1 MATLGKI
8 RNHGVLLLVVVGLA
22 MFAFIVGD
30 FLSSSNTYFSR
41 DREYVGVIE
50 GQKIHYTEYEAAK
63 EQLNEVYKIE
73 TGRNDFDED
82 LTADMNNRVWQMF
95 VSDYTMQAQAKK
107 IGMTVT
113 PDELSELC
121 IGNNIHQII
130 SSRRAFYDQTGQF
143 NRNYLVQFLNSLEQE
158 SENPEDQ
165 ANIQQAKSY
174 WAYWEKAVRIT
185 YLQEK
190 YVNLLSNCITANK
203 LDAKYAFD
211 ARQASADVEYIAKP
225 YFAVADSLVKVSD
238 SDLKALYKKHKNEYK
253 QEPNRSI
260 AYVAFP
266 IVPSYEDTMAVA
278 QKMEQVK
285 EEFYTTDDVMTV
297 VNLNSDVMYDG
308 RDYSID
314 NVPEEYKEFAFGA
327 GAKTGN
333 VTEIK
338 LENNMYSMARLVK
351 AGYALPDSVEL
362 KAIARDTTQQDAEL
376 GWYTADELDKKIV
389 EKAFAAKKGDRFTVP
404 MGMGEQ
410 TFEVTNIS
418 AATPKVQL
426 AILAISITP
435 SSKTYAALFNRAKQF
450 IVENN
455 NEEKFNEA
463 AGELGMPVH
472 PVYNLN
478 ANTNKVDNLKASRS
492 IVRWAFQA
500 KQGQISD
507 VFECGD
513 KFVVAALTEVNEDE
527 YRPFAQVEN
536 ELRFEAINNAKFAY
550 IANQLKGAKTL
561 EEAAQKLGDVEI
573 QKAEGVSLASY
584 RFGAMGAEPAVIGT
598 AMALKAGET
607 SEPIQGVQAAY
618 MVRPGEKTVAE
629 ATFDEASEVSQ
640 LNSRYAYSL
649 PYQALNM
656 VEKKADIEDNRFNFQ

>member
-8 RNHGVLLLVVVGLA
+8 RNHGVLLLIIVGLA
-22 MFAFIVGD
+22 MLAFIIGD

-82 LTADMNNRVWQMF
+82 MVADMNNRVWQMF

-113 PDELSELC
+113 ADELSELC

-143 NRNYLVQFLNSLEQE
+143 NRGYLVQFLNSLEQG

-165 ANIQQAKSY
+165 ANLQQAKTY
-174 WAYWEKAVRIT
+174 WNYWENAVRIT

-190 YVNLLSNCITANK
+190 YVSLLSNCITANK
-203 LDAKYAFD
+203 LDAKFAFD
-211 ARQASADVEYIAKP
+211 ARQSTCDVEFVTKP

-238 SDLKALYKKHKNEYK
+238 SDVKALYKKHKNEFK
-253 QEPNRSI
+253 QEPNRAI
-260 AYVAFP
+260 GYVAFP

-278 QKMEQVK
+278 EKMEQVK
-285 EEFYTTDDVMTV
+285 DEFYTTEDVMTV

-314 NVPEEYKEFAFGA
+314 NIPEEYKDFAFGPN
-327 GAKTGN
+327 AKTGN

-338 LENNMYSMARLVK
+338 LEDNVYSMARLVK
-351 AGYALPDSVEL
+351 AGYSLPDSVEL
-362 KAIARDTTQQDAEL
+362 KVIAMDTTQKDTEL
-376 GWYTADELDKKIV
+376 GWYKADELDRKIV
-389 EKAFAAKKGDRFTVP
+389 EKAFVAKKGERFTVP

-418 AATPKVQL
+418 TPTPKVQL
-426 AILAISITP
+426 AVLAISVTP

-455 NEEKFNEA
+455 NEEKFNAGA
-463 AGELGMPVH
+463 ADLGMPVH
-472 PVYNLN
+472 PAYNLQ
-478 ANTNKVDNLKASRS
+478 ATTNKVDNLKSSRS

-513 KFVVAALTEVNEDE
+513 RFVVAVLTEVNEDE
-527 YRPFAQVEN
+527 FRPFEAVEN
-536 ELRFEAINNAKFAY
+536 QLRFEALNNAKYAY
-550 IANQLKGAKTL
+550 VANQLKDAKTL
-561 EEAAQKLGDVEI
+561 EEAAQILADVEI
-573 QKAEGVSLASY
+573 QKAEGVSFGSY
-584 RFGAMGAEPAVIGT
+584 RFGMMGAEPAVIGT
-598 AMALKAGET
+598 ATVTEAGQT
-607 SEPIQGVQAAY
+607 SKPVQGVQAVY
-618 MVRPGEKTVAE
+618 VLRPGEKTTAD
-629 ATFDEASEVSQ
+629 ATFDEAAEVAQ
-640 LNSRYAYSL
+640 LNSRYTYSL
-649 PYQALNM
+649 PYQALGL
-656 VEKKADIEDNRFNFQ
+656 VEKNADIEDNRFNFQ

>member
-8 RNHGVLLLVVVGLA
+8 RNHGVFLLIIVGLA
-22 MFAFIVGD
+22 MLAFIVGD

-82 LTADMNNRVWQMF
+82 MVADMNNRVWQMF

-113 PDELSELC
+113 PDELSEIC
-121 IGNNIHQII
+121 IGNHIHQII

-143 NRNYLVQFLNSLEQE
+143 NRSYLVQFLNSLEQE

-165 ANIQQAKSY
+165 ANLQQAKTY
-174 WAYWEKAVRIT
+174 WNYWEKAVRIT

-190 YVNLLSNCITANK
+190 YVSLLSNCITANK
-203 LDAKYAFD
+203 LDAKFAFD
-211 ARQASADVEYIAKP
+211 GRQTSCDVEFINKP

-238 SDLKALYKKHKNEYK
+238 ADVKALYKKHKNEYK

-266 IVPSYEDTMAVA
+266 IQPSYEDTMAVA

-285 EEFYTTDDVMTV
+285 DEFYTTDDVMTV

-314 NVPEEYKEFAFGA
+314 NVPEEYKDFAFGPN
-327 GAKTGN
+327 AKTGN
-333 VTEIK
+333 VTDIK
-338 LENNMYSMARLVK
+338 LENNTYSMARLVK
-351 AGYALPDSVEL
+351 AGYTMPDSVSL
-362 KAIARDTTQQDAEL
+362 KVIAMDTTQQDTEL
-376 GWYTADELDKKIV
+376 GWYKADELDRKIV
-389 EKAFAAKKGDRFTVP
+389 EKAFVAKKGERFTVP

-418 AATPKVQL
+418 APTPKVQL
-426 AILAISITP
+426 AIIAITIAP
-435 SSKTYAALFNRAKQF
+435 SSKTYAALFNKAKQF

-455 NEEKFNEA
+455 TEEKFNEGA
-463 AGELGMPVH
+463 TNLGLPVH
-472 PVYNLN
+472 PAFNLQ
-478 ANTNKVDNLKASRS
+478 ATTNKVDNLKSSRS

-513 KFVVAALTEVNEDE
+513 CFVVAALTEVNEDE
-527 YRPFAQVEN
+527 FRPFAQVQN
-536 ELRFEAINNAKFAY
+536 ELRFEALNNAKFDYVAK
-550 IANQLKGAKTL
+550 QLEGAKTL

-573 QKAEGVSLASY
+573 QKAEGVTFGSY
-584 RFGAMGAEPAVIGT
+584 RFGMVGAEPAVIGT
-598 AMALKAGET
+598 AMVTEAGQT
-607 SEPIQGVQAAY
+607 SEPIKGYQGVY
-618 MVRPGEKTVAE
+618 VVRPGEKKVADGN
-629 ATFDEASEVSQ
+629 FDEAAEVTQ
-640 LNSRYAYSL
+640 LNSRYTYSL
-649 PYQALNM
+649 PYQALGM
-656 VEKKADIEDNRFNFQ
+656 LEKKADIEDNRFNFQ